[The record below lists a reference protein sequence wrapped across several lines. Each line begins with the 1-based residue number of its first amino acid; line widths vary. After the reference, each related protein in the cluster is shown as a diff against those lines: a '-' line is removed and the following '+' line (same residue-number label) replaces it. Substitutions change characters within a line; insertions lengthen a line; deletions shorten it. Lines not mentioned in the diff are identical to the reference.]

1 MQVGSALAARG
12 WRITVAGRHHA
23 ELINRAQVAGLPTVA
38 WPFQRDFDWAT
49 IRAARHWLREHK
61 PAAVLVTTGRD
72 IRTVGW
78 VARRRHTPV
87 VWRMGPKPKD
97 NLVHRLTGRLI
108 SRVIA
113 PSETVR
119 QELQPFAW
127 LCEKI
132 TVIPNGIALR
142 PRPSEEAIAAAR
154 SLLGLPPDTFLCLY
168 VGRLMPGKGIDT
180 LISAF
185 ATVSRRHPH
194 ARLWLVG
201 TGPDE
206 GKVRARVAALGLTGT
221 VALTGYS
228 SDPTVYF
235 TACDLFILPSRYESF
250 SYVLLEAM
258 LHAKPCIATHVG
270 AIPEV
275 VGADAVWLVPPDDAS
290 ALADTVMQLI
300 GSPDRRR
307 ELAER
312 GHARVIDT
320 FDLNKT
326 VDAVE
331 ALFGELG
338 ATAT

>member
-1 MQVGSALAARG
+1 MQVGTTLSARG
-12 WRITVAGRHHA
+12 WRVTVAGRRQA
-23 ELINRAQVAGLPTVA
+23 ELLNRAEAAGLPTVA

-49 IRAARHWLREHK
+49 IRAAGHWLREHK
-61 PAAVLVTTGRD
+61 PSAVLVTTGRD

-78 VARRRHTPV
+78 VARRRRIPV

-97 NLVHRLTGRLI
+97 NLVHRLTGCVI

-119 QELQPFAW
+119 EELQPFAW
-127 LCEKI
+127 LRDKI
-132 TVIPNGIALR
+132 TVIPNGVALR
-142 PRPSEEAIAAAR
+142 PRPTDEAIAAAR
-154 SLLGLPPDTFLCLY
+154 SLLGLPPDVFLCLY
-168 VGRLMPGKGIDT
+168 VGRLMAGKGIDT

-206 GKVRARVAALGLTGT
+206 GKVRSQVAALGLTGT

-228 SDPTVYF
+228 SDPAVYF

-258 LHAKPCIATHVG
+258 LHAKPCVATDVG

-275 VGADAVWLVPPDDAS
+275 AGADAVWLVPPDDAS
-290 ALADTVMQLI
+290 MLAESVMQLI
-300 GSPDRRR
+300 ESSDRRR

-312 GHARVIDT
+312 GHARVIDN

-331 ALFGELG
+331 ALFGALG